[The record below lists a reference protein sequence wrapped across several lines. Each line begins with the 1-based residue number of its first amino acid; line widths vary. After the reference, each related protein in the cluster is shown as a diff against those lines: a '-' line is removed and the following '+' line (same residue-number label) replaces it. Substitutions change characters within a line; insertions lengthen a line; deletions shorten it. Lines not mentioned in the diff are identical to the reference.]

1 MQVERGV
8 GYCVC
13 VWGGNSG
20 IMTALVRMGSLFLNN
35 LKLCSSN
42 MMKLLYDAN
51 CVCVVVAH
59 CGRGP
64 AAVQPSVG
72 DGGNPEIPVCHAHLQ
87 LHPGSNVCNT
97 HIYTHS

>member
-1 MQVERGV
+1 
-8 GYCVC
+8 
-13 VWGGNSG
+13 
-20 IMTALVRMGSLFLNN
+20 
-35 LKLCSSN
+35 

-59 CGRGP
+59 CGWSP
-64 AAVQPSVG
+64 AAVQPGAG

-97 HIYTHS
+97 HIYTQLMKRTCVLKETVHVVQHLFGKKDNINPVTR